1 MVLALLLH
9 VLALCITFLA
19 LLFIFYLIFCVTDNH
34 LVPAVEVFINTF
46 EIPETVAAVT
56 LVAFGSATPE
66 LLLQSVAAIEK
77 TNDISL
83 SAILGSAMIA
93 FGLIPPLCLLS
104 TSHVELKLRAWPI
117 IRETGFYI
125 LGLSVFLLAIEDGV
139 VTTEEAVMM
148 SSVYVVY
155 VGTVVG
161 IYMLSRESSSGSTSR
176 IPGVGGMSGDDDDEE
191 IGGGEAT
198 GLISGHQMVVLA
210 GTGTGPITTTT
221 PMIRAPSRRNVHNDD
236 RHNDNTIP
244 NPLRTTMM
252 QPPLSP
258 SRKEHTHT
266 MTTHT
271 HTHTAHAHITHPTL
285 NPASGLMEDVEAI
298 SPLHETAMAS
308 LRYSQLTQPQL

>member
-9 VLALCITFLA
+9 VLALSITFLA

-161 IYMLSRESSSGSTSR
+161 IYMLSRENNGSSR
-176 IPGVGGMSGDDDDEE
+176 IPGGMGDANDDDDDDEQ
-191 IGGGEAT
+191 GNEAT
-198 GLISGHQMVVLA
+198 GLISGHQITTSV
-210 GTGTGPITTTT
+210 GTGTGIATTISPI
-221 PMIRAPSRRNVHNDD
+221 IRAPSRRNVHGDD
-236 RHNDNTIP
+236 RHIDNTIP
-244 NPLRTTMM
+244 NPPAVRTTMI
-252 QPPLSP
+252 QSSSSPP
-258 SRKEHTHT
+258 RKDHNHTIST
-266 MTTHT
+266 ATTH
-271 HTHTAHAHITHPTL
+271 PSL
-285 NPASGLMEDVEAI
+285 NSVNGMVEDVEAV

-308 LRYSQLTQPQL
+308 LRSTPTSICLP